1 MRESHK
7 GKRIIDMKQ
16 KLVFSLILLCMSICS
31 LSSWAE
37 LVRPT
42 IPTATL
48 ESGKSYYL
56 YNVEADLFMTYSGGY
71 IVNDIPSTI
80 TITNLDNG
88 AYTMKDSRGN
98 LIPYNS
104 DGRLDYSSSSST
116 SCYWSITSSDNLY
129 LIQCS
134 NLNTR
139 YYNSEQY
146 LGWLGENAKAV
157 YYNQPITGGVHWR
170 LVPADANGDRYA
182 AALMLYKELKNAEVL
197 IQAGYNAG
205 AIDYYTNLYASR
217 ETADVA
223 EMTEAALSL
232 HKALGMSQGYIAPY
246 WSEKPILWN
255 CSEGTF
261 GQSYSYTWAL
271 HSSETYFQRKL
282 FGNSSSSISATVVVD
297 EPSAFIYSLHGGN
310 GNIKV
315 YVDDQLVRDL
325 TNSQFNSNSNGLYS
339 RFVENLTAGKH
350 TIKWVVYNTG
360 SSNSDS
366 MYYIHLAGVM
376 ASPLI
381 TVSLLEP
388 GSLGTEVLYNTDHIK
403 NVRRLKIK
411 GAMNSDDWSKIKMM
425 HYLQDLDLS
434 EAVITEVPANQ
445 FSVKADSSSNFL
457 NKLILPEG
465 IKTINDGAFHHS
477 LIDNLVI
484 PSTVTTV
491 GKYAFS
497 YSHIQKLDLPDNLTE
512 VGDYY
517 QYNYSGGAFSNMYWL
532 KSLKLPKN
540 LTYIPKSAFSY
551 CYYLEDVVLPVELEK
566 INEYAFRGCNNMKLQ
581 SFPNKL
587 TYIDEYAFA
596 ENYSIGKNVES
607 LVIPESVTF
616 IGERA
621 FMNCTSLEGITIPV
635 SIWTMPND
643 MLSGCTN
650 LKTLRVNC
658 PTVAKYSTYSSDYPV
673 DVSTMPNVELYVP
686 DVIVTS
692 YKLDSYWY
700 NFKSINGFSTEAIQ
714 DWKISCP
721 LVLNRERFAGTP
733 NITVLG
739 DYDRLPYLKI
749 NGDNNQVINDLCM
762 ESYLK
767 SYENYPAQILS
778 NCSNVTISG
787 TAKVNLGTAEK
798 RWYFF
803 CLPYDMKVSDIIST
817 NTDGNVVQKAVRYY
831 DGVNRATV
839 GGAGS
844 WKNFEADAVIPAGTG
859 FIMQT
864 NYAAWNLC
872 PSYNETRQNM
882 VATTEFVKTLE
893 VNDSETAS
901 NKGWNLVGNPWQ
913 CFFNNHYLN
922 FTGPITVWDA
932 YNKTYLAYSI
942 IDDDYAIRPNEAFFV
957 QCPDADHNTIGFP
970 VEGRQLTAE
979 IVNQNPVQTAS
990 LAKSAKLDARRLVDV
1005 VITDGECQ
1013 DQTRI
1018 VLNDCASMDYELTC
1032 DANKMMSMDTSVPQI
1047 FSLGNEGTLYSINE
1061 RPESDGT
1068 VKLGFYVGK
1077 AGEYTIKLSRN
1088 AAETVTL
1095 IDLQTGEETD
1105 LVNYEYTFTAEPGSV
1120 NTRFELKFTSIN
1132 TGINA
1137 VKTEDADNATYNT
1150 NGQRVNKLKKGIV
1163 IQNGKKIIIK

>member
-1 MRESHK
+1 MKHK
-7 GKRIIDMKQ
+7 FLFL
-16 KLVFSLILLCMSICS
+16 LVLLCMSLCS
-31 LSSWAE
+31 IKSWAQ

-42 IPTATL
+42 MPAATL

-56 YNVEADLFMTYSGGY
+56 YNVEAELFMNYSSY
-71 IVNDIPSTI
+71 YVVNETPTAF

-88 AYTMKDSRGN
+88 AYTLKDSNGY
-98 LIPYNS
+98 LYTYS
-104 DGRLDYSSSSST
+104 SGRLRYSSSASGT
-116 SCYWSITSSDNLY
+116 SFYWSITSSDDSY

-134 NLNTR
+134 ALNTN

-146 LGWLGENAKAV
+146 LGWAGENDNYV
-157 YYNQPITGGVHWR
+157 YYNQPITGGVHWQ
-170 LVPADANGDRYA
+170 LIPADADGDRYA

-205 AIDYYTNLYASR
+205 AIDYYTNLYAAR

-223 EMTEAALSL
+223 EMTEAALNL
-232 HKALGMSQGYIAPY
+232 RRGLGMSQGYIAPY
-246 WSEKPILWN
+246 WNEKPILWT

-261 GQSYSYTWAL
+261 GNSESYTWAL
-271 HSSETYFQRKL
+271 PSSNNTGTYFSRY
-282 FGNSSSSISATVVVD
+282 FYGIGSSSISATVVVD
-297 EPSAFIYSLHGGN
+297 EPSAFIYSLDGGN

-325 TNSQFNSNSNGLYS
+325 TNSQYQVNTNGIYS

-350 TIKWVVYNTG
+350 TIKWVVTSSTSLHNTF
-360 SSNSDS
+360 
-366 MYYIHLAGVM
+366 YVRTAGVM

-434 EAVITEVPANQ
+434 EAVITEIPANQ

-457 NKLILPEG
+457 HNLILPEG
-465 IKTINDGAFHHS
+465 VKTINKGAFHYS
-477 LIDNLVI
+477 FIDNLVI

-491 GKYAFS
+491 GQGAFA

-512 VGDYY
+512 VGDYNNSY
-517 QYNYSGGAFSNMYWL
+517 GGAFNSMYWL

-540 LTYIPKSAFSY
+540 LTYIPNRAFSY
-551 CYYLEDVVLPVELEK
+551 CYYLEDVVLPVELERVY
-566 INEYAFRGCNNMKLQ
+566 EYAFSGCNNMKLQ
-581 SFPNKL
+581 SFPDKL
-587 TYIDEYAFA
+587 TYIDKYAFA
-596 ENYSIGKNVES
+596 DNYNIGKNVES

-616 IGERA
+616 IGESA
-621 FMNCTSLEGITIPV
+621 FENCTGLEAITIPV
-635 SIWTMPND
+635 SIWTMPNSI
-643 MLSGCTN
+643 LSGCTN

-658 PTVAKYSTYSSDYPV
+658 PTVAQYNTSSSYYPV
-673 DVSTMPNVELYVP
+673 DVSTMPNVDLYVP

-700 NFKSINGFSTEAIQ
+700 NFKSINGFSTEEIQ

-739 DYDRLPYLKI
+739 NYDRLPYLKI
-749 NGDNNQVINDLCM
+749 NGDNVQVINDLCLD
-762 ESYLK
+762 SYLYK
-767 SYENYPAQILS
+767 YENYAGQILS
-778 NCSNVTISG
+778 NCSNVTING
-787 TAKVNLGTAEK
+787 TAKVNLGTTEK

-803 CLPYDMKVSDIIST
+803 SLPYDVKVADIVST
-817 NTDGNVVQKAVRYY
+817 NNDGKVVQKAVRYY
-831 DGVNRATV
+831 DGANRANV
-839 GGAGS
+839 GGTGS
-844 WKNFEADAVIPAGTG
+844 WKNFETDAVIPAGTG

-864 NYAAWNLC
+864 NYDSWNLC
-872 PSYNETRQNM
+872 PSYNEKKQNM
-882 VATTEFVKTLE
+882 VATTEYVKTLD

-922 FTGPITVWDA
+922 FTGPITVWDT
-932 YNKTYLAYSI
+932 YNKTYVAYSI
-942 IDDDYAIRPNEAFFV
+942 TDDDYAIRPNEAFFV
-957 QCPDADHNTIGFP
+957 QCPDAEHNTIGFP
-970 VEGRQLTAE
+970 KEGRQLTAE
-979 IVNQNPVQTAS
+979 IVNQNPVQAN
-990 LAKSAKLDARRLVDV
+990 AFARAAQADVRRLVDV
-1005 VITDGECQ
+1005 VISDGEHQ

-1018 VLNDCASMDYELTC
+1018 VLNDGASMDYELTC
-1032 DANKMMSMDTSVPQI
+1032 DASKMMSMDVSVPQI
-1047 FSLGNEGTLYSINE
+1047 FSIGNEGTSYSINE
-1061 RPESDGT
+1061 RPVADGT
-1068 VKLGFYVGK
+1068 VVLGFYAGK

-1088 AAETVTL
+1088 GAEAVTL
-1095 IDLQTGEETD
+1095 IDLQTGDETD
-1105 LVNYEYTFTAEPGSV
+1105 LVNYEYTFTADAGTV
-1120 NTRFELKFTSIN
+1120 NSRFVLNFNPVVTSIN
-1132 TGINA
+1132 A
-1137 VKTEDADNATYNT
+1137 VESEDAENAAYNT
-1150 NGQRVNKLKKGIV
+1150 SGQRVSKSTKGIL

>member
-1 MRESHK
+1 MKHK
-7 GKRIIDMKQ
+7 FLFL
-16 KLVFSLILLCMSICS
+16 LVLLCMSLCS
-31 LSSWAE
+31 IKSWAQLE
-37 LVRPT
+37 RPT
-42 IPTATL
+42 MPAATL

-56 YNVEADLFMTYSGGY
+56 YNVEAELFMTYSSGSY
-71 IVNDIPSTI
+71 VVNETPRAF

-88 AYTMKDSRGN
+88 AYTLKGSEGY
-98 LIPYNS
+98 LCPYN
-104 DGRLDYSSSSST
+104 GRLSNGSSISGNYY
-116 SCYWSITSSDNLY
+116 YWSITYSDNSY

-134 NLNTR
+134 ELNTS

-146 LGWLGENAKAV
+146 LGCVGGNYKYV
-157 YYNQPITGGVHWR
+157 YYDQPITGSVHWQ
-170 LVPADANGDRYA
+170 LIPANTDGDRYA
-182 AALMLYKELKNAEVL
+182 AALKLYKELKNAEVL
-197 IQAGYNAG
+197 IQAGFDTGNF
-205 AIDYYTNLYASR
+205 DYYRNLYAAR

-223 EMTEAALSL
+223 ELTEAALNL
-232 HKALGMSQGYIAPY
+232 RRGLGMSQGYIAPY
-246 WSEKPILWN
+246 WSEKPILWT

-261 GQSYSYTWAL
+261 GDHDYYTWAFP
-271 HSSETYFQRKL
+271 SYSTSGTYFCRRL
-282 FGNSSSSISATVVVD
+282 SGISSSSISATVVVD
-297 EPSAFIYSLHGGN
+297 EPSAFIYSLHGGD

-325 TNSQFNSNSNGLYS
+325 TNKQYQLTYWDRFET

-350 TIKWVVYNTG
+350 TIKWVINKT
-360 SSNSDS
+360 SSSSYSD
-366 MYYIHLAGVM
+366 YYVSTVGVM

-434 EAVITEVPANQ
+434 EAVITEIPAKQ
-445 FSVKADSSSNFL
+445 FSVYADSSSNFL
-457 NKLILPEG
+457 HKLILPEG
-465 IKTINDGAFHHS
+465 VKTINEGAFHYS

-491 GKYAFS
+491 GQYAFA

-512 VGDYY
+512 VGDNNGSY
-517 QYNYSGGAFSNMYWL
+517 GGAFSSMYWL

-540 LTYIPKSAFSY
+540 LTYIPEDAFY
-551 CYYLEDVVLPVELEK
+551 NCYYLEDVVLPVELEI

-581 SFPNKL
+581 SFPDKL
-587 TYIDEYAFA
+587 TYIDKYAFA
-596 ENYSIGKNVES
+596 DNYNIGKNVES

-616 IGERA
+616 IGEGA
-621 FMNCTSLEGITIPV
+621 FMNCTGLEAITIPV
-635 SIWTMPND
+635 SIWSMPKSI
-643 MLSGCTN
+643 LSGCTN

-658 PTVAKYSTYSSDYPV
+658 PTVAQYNTSSSYYPV
-673 DVSTMPNVELYVP
+673 DVSTMPNVDLYVP

-700 NFKSINGFSTEAIQ
+700 NFKSINGFSTEEIQ

-721 LVLNRERFAGTP
+721 LVLNRERFAGEP

-739 DYDRLPYLKI
+739 DYDRLPSLKI
-749 NGDNNQVINDLCM
+749 NGDNEQVINDLCM
-762 ESYLK
+762 DSYLK
-767 SYENYPAQILS
+767 NYENYAGQILS
-778 NCSNVTISG
+778 NCSNVTING

-803 CLPYDMKVSDIIST
+803 SLPYDVKVADIVST
-817 NTDGNVVQKAVRYY
+817 NTDGKVVQKAVRYY
-831 DGVNRATV
+831 DGANRATV
-839 GGAGS
+839 GGTGS

-872 PSYNETRQNM
+872 PSFNETKQNM
-882 VATTEFVKTLE
+882 VATTEYVKTLD

-922 FTGPITVWDA
+922 FTGPITVWDT
-932 YNKTYLAYSI
+932 YNKTYVAYSI

-957 QCPDADHNTIGFP
+957 QCPDAEHNTIGFP
-970 VEGRQLTAE
+970 KEGRQLTAE
-979 IVNQNPVQTAS
+979 IVNQNPVQANARAAQT
-990 LAKSAKLDARRLVDV
+990 DVRRLVDV
-1005 VITDGECQ
+1005 VISDGEHQ
-1013 DQTRI
+1013 DQTRV
-1018 VLNDCASMDYELTC
+1018 VLNDGASMDYELTC
-1032 DANKMMSMDTSVPQI
+1032 DASKMMSMDASVPQI
-1047 FSLGNEGTLYSINE
+1047 FTLGNEGTSYSINE
-1061 RPESDGT
+1061 RPVGDGT
-1068 VKLGFYVGK
+1068 VVLGFYAGK

-1088 AAETVTL
+1088 GAEAVTL
-1095 IDLQTGEETD
+1095 IDLQTGDETD
-1105 LVNYEYTFTAEPGSV
+1105 LVNYEYTFTADAGTV
-1120 NTRFELKFTSIN
+1120 NSRFVLNFSPVV

-1137 VKTEDADNATYNT
+1137 IESEDADNAAYNT
-1150 NGQRVNKLKKGIV
+1150 NGQRVSKSTKGIL

>member
-1 MRESHK
+1 MKHK
-7 GKRIIDMKQ
+7 FLFL
-16 KLVFSLILLCMSICS
+16 LVLLCMSLCS
-31 LSSWAE
+31 IKSWAQLE
-37 LVRPT
+37 RPT
-42 IPTATL
+42 MPAATL

-56 YNVEADLFMTYSGGY
+56 CNVEADLFMTFSNGSY
-71 IVNDIPSTI
+71 VANETPRAF

-88 AYTMKDSRGN
+88 AYTLQDSKGY
-98 LIPYNS
+98 LEAYN
-104 DGRLDYSSSSST
+104 GYLRYVSSAYGTSS
-116 SCYWSITSSDNLY
+116 YWSITYSDNSY

-134 NLNTR
+134 ELNTY

-146 LGWLGENAKAV
+146 LGWEGGNYNHV
-157 YYNQPITGGVHWR
+157 NYNQPITGGVHWQ
-170 LVPADANGDRYA
+170 LIPADANGDRYA
-182 AALMLYKELKNAEVL
+182 AALMLYKELKKADAL
-197 IQAGYNAG
+197 IQSGFDTG
-205 AIDYYTNLYASR
+205 IFDYYTNLYAAR

-223 EMTEAALSL
+223 EMTEAALKL
-232 HKALGMSQGYIAPY
+232 RRGLGMSQGYIAPY

-261 GQSYSYTWAL
+261 GDDDYYTWAFP
-271 HSSETYFQRKL
+271 SYSTSGTYFCRRL
-282 FGNSSSSISATVVVD
+282 SGISSSSISATVVVD
-297 EPSAFIYSLHGGN
+297 EPSAFIYSLHGGD

-325 TNSQFNSNSNGLYS
+325 TNKQYQLTNWDRFET

-350 TIKWVVYNTG
+350 TIKWVVNKT
-360 SSNSDS
+360 SSSSYSD
-366 MYYIHLAGVM
+366 YYVSTVGVM

-411 GAMNSDDWSKIKMM
+411 GTMNSDDWSKIKMM

-434 EAVITEVPANQ
+434 EAVITEIPASQ
-445 FSVKADSSSNFL
+445 FSVYADSSSNFL
-457 NKLILPEG
+457 HKLILPEG
-465 IKTINDGAFHHS
+465 LKTINDGAFHYS

-491 GKYAFS
+491 GQYAFA
-497 YSHIQKLDLPDNLTE
+497 YSHIQKLDLPDNMTE
-512 VGDYY
+512 IGDYTKFI
-517 QYNYSGGAFSNMYWL
+517 GGVFSNMYWL

-540 LTYIPKSAFSY
+540 LTYIPEDAFY
-551 CYYLEDVVLPVELEK
+551 NCYYLEDVVLPVELEK

-581 SFPNKL
+581 SFPDKL
-587 TYIDEYAFA
+587 TYIGEYAFA
-596 ENYSIGKNVES
+596 DNYNIGKNVES

-616 IGERA
+616 IGESA
-621 FMNCTSLEGITIPV
+621 FENCRGLEAITIPV
-635 SIWTMPND
+635 SIWTMPKSI
-643 MLSGCTN
+643 LSGCTN

-658 PTVAKYSTYSSDYPV
+658 PTVAQYNTSSSYYPV
-673 DVSTMPNVELYVP
+673 DVSTMPNVDLYVP

-700 NFKSINGFSTEAIQ
+700 NFKSINGFSTEEIQ

-721 LVLNRERFAGTP
+721 LVLNRERFAGEP

-739 DYDRLPYLKI
+739 DYDRLPSLKI
-749 NGDNNQVINDLCM
+749 NGDNEQVINDLLM
-762 ESYLK
+762 DGYR
-767 SYENYPAQILS
+767 YNYNNYSGQILS
-778 NCSNVTISG
+778 NCSNVTING

-798 RWYFF
+798 RWHFF
-803 CLPYDMKVSDIIST
+803 SLPYDVKVADIVST
-817 NTDGNVVQKAVRYY
+817 NTDGKVVQKAVRYY
-831 DGVNRATV
+831 DGANRATV
-839 GGAGS
+839 GGTGS

-872 PSYNETRQNM
+872 PSFNETKQNM
-882 VATTEFVKTLE
+882 VATTEYVKTLD

-922 FTGPITVWDA
+922 FTGPITVWDT
-932 YNKTYLAYSI
+932 YNKTYVAYSI

-957 QCPDADHNTIGFP
+957 QCPDAEHNTIGFP
-970 VEGRQLTAE
+970 KEGRQLTAE
-979 IVNQNPVQTAS
+979 IVNQNPVQANARAAQT
-990 LAKSAKLDARRLVDV
+990 DVRRLVDV
-1005 VITDGECQ
+1005 VISDGEHQ
-1013 DQTRI
+1013 DQTRV
-1018 VLNDCASMDYELTC
+1018 VLNDGASMDYELTC
-1032 DANKMMSMDTSVPQI
+1032 DASKMMSMDGSVPQI
-1047 FSLGNEGTLYSINE
+1047 FTLGNEGTSYSINE
-1061 RPESDGT
+1061 RPVGDGT
-1068 VKLGFYVGK
+1068 VVLGFYAGK

-1088 AAETVTL
+1088 GAEAVTL
-1095 IDLQTGEETD
+1095 IDLQTGDETD
-1105 LVNYEYTFTAEPGSV
+1105 LVNYEYTFTADAGTV
-1120 NTRFELKFTSIN
+1120 NSRFVLNFSPVV

-1137 VKTEDADNATYNT
+1137 IESEDADNAAYNT
-1150 NGQRVNKLKKGIV
+1150 NGQRVSKSTKGIL